1 MWSIL
6 LTRRLFLMGMLIIV
20 TVMRRK
26 VIIILTQKKANLL
39 LQLIIQKL
47 TAIGNKYDLACR
59 RFSNNLN
66 NTQCFIN
73 KSSNPY
79 FIVFRDRLITRIWT
93 ISKYILIR
101 VSIISKTLKTTKSS
115 FSNRSKVKA
124 SQYHHKSVESKSH
137 KASHNYSHNSNNSNQ
152 I

>member
-20 TVMRRK
+20 RRK
-26 VIIILTQKKANLL
+26 RVRITLTIRMDNLL
-39 LQLIIQKL
+39 LLIIHRL
-47 TAIGNKYDLACR
+47 IAIGNKFDLAYR

-66 NTQCFIN
+66 NTQCFIK

-79 FIVFRDRLITRIWT
+79 FIVYKDRLITRIWI

-101 VSIISKTLKTTKSS
+101 VSIISKTLKTIKNS
-115 FSNRSKVKA
+115 FNSHSKVKA

-137 KASHNYSHNSNNSNQ
+137 KASHNYSHNSNNSKP